1 MTIREVIEAVAAQYG
16 LDPQVAAAEDGS
28 VTWSRG
34 EQVFAAVSADGWTA
48 SFLLDPLVAGAAART
63 PDVRASSRG
72 RGWVDL
78 SPKVVD
84 GHAAD
89 RAGAWFLSAYR
100 RLSLGAGH

>member
-1 MTIREVIEAVAAQYG
+1 MTLREVLEAAAAQYG
-16 LDPQVAAAEDGS
+16 LDAKVGTADDGS

-34 EQVFAAVSADGWTA
+34 DLVFASVSADGSTA
-48 SFLLDPLVAGAAART
+48 SFLLDPLVAWAAART

-78 SPKVVD
+78 SPMAVD

-89 RAGAWFLSAYR
+89 RAGAWFLSGYR
-100 RLSLGAGH
+100 RLTG

>member
-1 MTIREVIEAVAAQYG
+1 VTLREVLEAAAAQYG
-16 LDPQVAAAEDGS
+16 LDAKVGTADDGS

-34 EQVFAAVSADGWTA
+34 DQVFAAVSADGSTA

-72 RGWVDL
+72 RGWVEL
-78 SPKVVD
+78 SPPGVD

-89 RAGAWFLSAYR
+89 RAGAWFLSGYR
-100 RLSLGAGH
+100 RLTGPGA

>member
-1 MTIREVIEAVAAQYG
+1 VTLREVLEAAAAQYG
-16 LDPQVAAAEDGS
+16 LDAKVGTADDGS

-34 EQVFAAVSADGWTA
+34 DLVFASVSADGSTA

-78 SPKVVD
+78 SPMAVD

-89 RAGAWFLSAYR
+89 RAGAWFLSGYR
-100 RLSLGAGH
+100 RLTG

>member
-1 MTIREVIEAVAAQYG
+1 MTLREVIEAAAATYG
-16 LDPQVAAAEDGS
+16 LDSDVVMAEDGS

-34 EQVFAAVSADGWTA
+34 GTTFAALSADGATV

-78 SPKVVD
+78 SPRAVD

-89 RAGAWFLSAYR
+89 RAGAWFLSSYR
-100 RLSLGAGH
+100 RLFGPGN

>member
-1 MTIREVIEAVAAQYG
+1 MTLREVLQAAAAQYG
-16 LDPQVAAAEDGS
+16 LDATVGTADDGS
-28 VTWSRG
+28 LTWSRG
-34 EQVFAAVSADGWTA
+34 DQVFASVSPDGATA

-78 SPKVVD
+78 SAATVD

-89 RAGAWFLSAYR
+89 RAGAWFLSGYR
-100 RLSLGAGH
+100 RLGLGA

>member
-1 MTIREVIEAVAAQYG
+1 VTLREVLEAAAAQYG
-16 LDPQVAAAEDGS
+16 LDATVATADDGS

-34 EQVFAAVSADGWTA
+34 DQVFASVSADGATA

-63 PDVRASSRG
+63 PDVRASARG

-78 SPKVVD
+78 SPQVVD

-89 RAGAWFLSAYR
+89 RAGAWFLSGYR
-100 RLSLGAGH
+100 RLIG

>member
-1 MTIREVIEAVAAQYG
+1 MTLREVLDAAQAQYG
-16 LDPQVAAAEDGS
+16 LDARVATADDGS

-34 EQVFAAVSADGWTA
+34 DQVFAVVSADGATA

-63 PDVRASSRG
+63 PDVRASARG

-78 SPKVVD
+78 SPRAVD

-89 RAGAWFLSAYR
+89 RAGAWFLSGYR
-100 RLSLGAGH
+100 RLTGPGA